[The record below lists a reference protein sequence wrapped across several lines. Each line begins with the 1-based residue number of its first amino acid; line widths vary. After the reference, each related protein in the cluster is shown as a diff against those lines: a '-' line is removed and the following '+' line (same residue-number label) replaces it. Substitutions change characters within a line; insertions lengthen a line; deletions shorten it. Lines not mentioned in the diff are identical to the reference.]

1 MLPVDL
7 NELSYE
13 PRNVLLLR
21 ANATYFGAMRI
32 GEKLKRRYEPPR
44 ELPRQMLELL
54 KQLEVRGEQQRQA
67 Q

>member
-13 PRNVLLLR
+13 PRNVLLLQ
-21 ANATYFGAMRI
+21 ANATYFSAMRI
-32 GEKLKRRYEPPR
+32 GEKLKRCYEPPR

>member
-13 PRNVLLLR
+13 PKDVLLLQ
-21 ANATYFGAMRI
+21 AKATYYSAMRI
-32 GEKLKRRYEPPR
+32 GEKLKKCYEPPR
-44 ELPRQMLELL
+44 ELPPQTLGLL
-54 KQLEVRGEQQRQA
+54 KQLEVRREQQRQV